1 MHRDP
6 LSNLSVYP
14 RWIEL
19 IVDDM
24 LLPVDGTRFV
34 FKIIRGSIRDE
45 TKNFFPREIWTLW
58 ASNKINYSIVSRI
71 ISLFKFIDI
80 KTDRYRLSSRRNKIK
95 KIILNVLFKNRKVN
109 AIEFIDS
116 IILFIQIFNPIQCHS
131 LKQIIILRS
140 PKMSTYTHFASRC
153 AFVHSKV
160 DYTDLRVPY

>member
-45 TKNFFPREIWTLW
+45 TKNFFPREI
-58 ASNKINYSIVSRI
+58 
-71 ISLFKFIDI
+71 
-80 KTDRYRLSSRRNKIK
+80 
-95 KIILNVLFKNRKVN
+95 
-109 AIEFIDS
+109 
-116 IILFIQIFNPIQCHS
+116 
-131 LKQIIILRS
+131 
-140 PKMSTYTHFASRC
+140 
-153 AFVHSKV
+153 
-160 DYTDLRVPY
+160 